1 MKQLKCFG
9 RFLISETRLP
19 GYQKPPLFLAALFL
33 FINAADLLAFP
44 GINENILPP
53 VAICKNIS
61 VQLGADGSVTI
72 TGADVDSGSN
82 DPDGIITNLMVTPSV
97 FDCSNI
103 GPNSVTL
110 IATDN
115 EGLSSSCN
123 ATVTVE
129 DKTAP
134 VVNVKPFELFL
145 DPSGT
150 GILHPENV
158 DNGTSDNCTPVT
170 LSLSRTT
177 FNCSDLG
184 NRQITVTAT
193 DQHGNSSSRTTT
205 VTVSSTLKITGMSLS
220 SCDLSPSLALFKADI
235 EGGNGTYSYLWN
247 GIDET
252 TRPFMVIIP
261 FPPSL
266 QFFNT
271 SVLEKP
277 FFNNT
282 MANGIYN
289 IRLVATDGNG
299 CTDTSEISVE
309 KTGLVFNNTTLR
321 YSESCE
327 GEVIS
332 YSVNDEPDAA
342 YSWSVINGTILTAD
356 QNTNRIDVRWD
367 MGVTIGVVTATLQEP
382 NIFFPAGQCESFIVD
397 SVTISPSPVPAF
409 AGPVTSV
416 CSESDVTYTLT
427 NAYPF
432 QLWTVTGGVIT
443 GGGNVEDNFVTV
455 RWDTG
460 PAGSVLVTAGNNS
473 FCMGSIVINVS
484 IFNLSGS
491 ITSRTDITCN
501 GGSDGTVTAL
511 AAAGTGQSPYSYS
524 LDGGTWQLSGTFTGI
539 PLGNH
544 IVSIR
549 DALLCTFDL
558 PFMISQPEPVSGA
571 ISSVTGVSCF
581 GGTDGYLAISAAG
594 GTPPYQYSLN
604 GGAFQDQN
612 NFSGLAAGAYTISIR
627 DSHNCTVNIPASVE
641 QPVAPLDGAPSV
653 IDVLCFG
660 GLTGRIDMT
669 VAGGTPPYS
678 FVWNNGATTEDIL
691 NVAAGNY
698 TVVITDANGCAFT
711 ASASV
716 AQPAAALSGST
727 TVVNV
732 ICYGESA
739 GSVNLEVTG
748 GTPPY
753 TFIWNNGATTEDIS
767 GLTAGN
773 YTVTVTDDNG
783 CTASASGT
791 IAGPAAALGV
801 TVGSQSNVLCRG
813 ESNGSITVNGTGG
826 TGPYEYRLNAGSF
839 QSSGL
844 FGSLPAGA
852 YTITARDANM
862 CTFDLSV
869 TITEPAAE
877 LGGSLTS
884 QTDIMCFGESTGSV
898 TASASG
904 GTPPYQ
910 YNIDG
915 GSFQS
920 PGQFNNLAFGPH
932 VLAIRDNNLCI
943 ATLPLSISQPAVPLS
958 GSILSQTNIGCF
970 GESTGS
976 ITVSA
981 GGGTSPYTYSI
992 NGGPFQPSG
1001 TFDNLP
1007 AGSGNILI
1015 QDANMC
1021 QISIPVTLIQPS
1033 SGLMVTVSKTDVLCF
1048 GQSTG
1053 DATATASGGT
1063 SPYTYTWNSVPVQTG
1078 PTASGLSGGSY
1089 EVTVTDLNG
1098 CSTTS
1103 DVLISQPAGALA
1115 AVALAA
1121 DVECYGG
1128 SSGSI
1133 ALSVINGVLPITYLW
1148 SNGAI
1153 TEDLT
1158 GIPAGAYT
1166 VTVTDANGCSAFAGA
1181 TVNQPGLLEGII
1193 VISDAI
1199 CFGGNTGTC
1208 DLTITGGILP
1218 YTFLWSNGSV
1228 TEDITGLASGNYS
1241 VTIEDANGCTIV
1253 VNATVGQP
1261 VTALSGSVTSQTDVT
1276 VYGGNDGSVTVA
1288 GSGGTP
1294 PYEFSLNSV
1303 DFQSS
1308 GTFTTLVAGIYTV
1321 TLRDANM
1328 CTYDITVTIVQ
1339 PVIPLELNIVSQSD
1353 VACNGGSTGSVTISG
1368 WGGYTPYE
1376 YSIDGG
1382 PWQSSGTFSALS
1394 AGTYDLAV
1402 RDASL
1407 ESFNIPVTISE
1418 PELFVLVIS
1427 GEDILCYGAGSG
1439 SAAVEASGGMTPY
1452 SYSWNTSPVQA
1463 TPAISNTGPGSYTVT
1478 VTDGNGCIETANITL
1493 SEPPELSLSSTVTS
1507 ATCPDSDDG
1516 AIILTVTGGLSPY
1529 NVLWH
1534 DGSTTQ
1540 NRSGLRPGT
1549 YSVVVTDQNLCA
1561 KSLQAEVGF
1570 ATSYNCI
1577 VIPQVITPNNDGYN
1591 DEWIIRNIDIFPEAE
1606 VLIYNRWG
1614 KLVFRTKNL
1623 SANPWDGGQNDKLV
1637 PTDSYHYI
1645 LYLNDGSAP
1654 RSGVISVIR

>member
-1 MKQLKCFG
+1 
-9 RFLISETRLP
+9 
-19 GYQKPPLFLAALFL
+19 
-33 FINAADLLAFP
+33 
-44 GINENILPP
+44 
-53 VAICKNIS
+53 
-61 VQLGADGSVTI
+61 
-72 TGADVDSGSN
+72 
-82 DPDGIITNLMVTPSV
+82 
-97 FDCSNI
+97 
-103 GPNSVTL
+103 
-110 IATDN
+110 
-115 EGLSSSCN
+115 
-123 ATVTVE
+123 
-129 DKTAP
+129 
-134 VVNVKPFELFL
+134 
-145 DPSGT
+145 
-150 GILHPENV
+150 
-158 DNGTSDNCTPVT
+158 
-170 LSLSRTT
+170 
-177 FNCSDLG
+177 
-184 NRQITVTAT
+184 
-193 DQHGNSSSRTTT
+193 
-205 VTVSSTLKITGMSLS
+205 
-220 SCDLSPSLALFKADI
+220 
-235 EGGNGTYSYLWN
+235 
-247 GIDET
+247 
-252 TRPFMVIIP
+252 
-261 FPPSL
+261 
-266 QFFNT
+266 
-271 SVLEKP
+271 
-277 FFNNT
+277 
-282 MANGIYN
+282 
-289 IRLVATDGNG
+289 
-299 CTDTSEISVE
+299 
-309 KTGLVFNNTTLR
+309 
-321 YSESCE
+321 
-327 GEVIS
+327 
-332 YSVNDEPDAA
+332 
-342 YSWSVINGTILTAD
+342 
-356 QNTNRIDVRWD
+356 
-367 MGVTIGVVTATLQEP
+367 
-382 NIFFPAGQCESFIVD
+382 
-397 SVTISPSPVPAF
+397 
-409 AGPVTSV
+409 
-416 CSESDVTYTLT
+416 
-427 NAYPF
+427 
-432 QLWTVTGGVIT
+432 
-443 GGGNVEDNFVTV
+443 
-455 RWDTG
+455 
-460 PAGSVLVTAGNNS
+460 
-473 FCMGSIVINVS
+473 
-484 IFNLSGS
+484 
-491 ITSRTDITCN
+491 
-501 GGSDGTVTAL
+501 
-511 AAAGTGQSPYSYS
+511 
-524 LDGGTWQLSGTFTGI
+524 
-539 PLGNH
+539 
-544 IVSIR
+544 
-549 DALLCTFDL
+549 
-558 PFMISQPEPVSGA
+558 MISQPEPVSGA

-612 NFSGLAAGAYTISIR
+612 NFSGLAAGAYTITIR
-627 DSHNCTVNIPASVE
+627 DSHNCTVNIPASVV

-698 TVVITDANGCAFT
+698 TVVITDANGCTFT

-732 ICYGESA
+732 LCYGESA

-801 TVGSQSNVLCRG
+801 TVSSQSNVLCRG

-852 YTITARDANM
+852 YTITVRDANM
-862 CTFDLSV
+862 CTFDLPV

-943 ATLPLSISQPAVPLS
+943 ATLPVSISQPAAPLS

-1021 QISIPVTLIQPS
+1021 QVSIPVTLIQPA
-1033 SGLMVTVSKTDVLCF
+1033 SGLMVTISKTDVLCF

-1063 SPYTYTWNSVPVQTG
+1063 SPYTYSWNSVPVQTG
-1078 PTASGLSGGSY
+1078 PTASGLSAGSY

-1121 DVECYGG
+1121 DVECFGG

-1133 ALSVINGVLPITYLW
+1133 ALSVINGTLPITYLW
-1148 SNGAI
+1148 SNGAV

-1166 VTVTDANGCSAFAGA
+1166 VTVTDANGCSAVAGA
-1181 TVNQPGLLEGII
+1181 TVNQPGLLEGNI

-1228 TEDITGLASGNYS
+1228 TEDITGLVSGNYS
-1241 VTIEDANGCTIV
+1241 VTIEDANGCTIG

-1294 PYEFSLNSV
+1294 PYEFSLNSG

-1328 CTYDITVTIVQ
+1328 CTYDITVTIAQ

-1452 SYSWNTSPVQA
+1452 SYSWDTSPEQT

-1516 AIILTVTGGLSPY
+1516 TIILTVTGGLGPY
-1529 NVLWH
+1529 IVLWH

-1540 NRSGLRPGT
+1540 NRSGLNPGT

-1570 ATSYNCI
+1570 TTSYNCI

-1623 SANPWDGGQNDKLV
+1623 SANPWDGSQNDKLV

-1654 RSGVISVIR
+1654 KSGVISVIR